1 MDKQN
6 VVNSYNGIL
15 FDQKKKRNEA
25 LIHATTWN
33 KLENIMLKEA
43 RHKGHILYDTVYI
56 KCPE

>member
-1 MDKQN
+1 MEYYLTKK
-6 VVNSYNGIL
+6 
-15 FDQKKKRNEA
+15 KKKRNEV